1 MENDIRLVKD
11 RKGDS
16 AGKKQTACL
25 CLLSIAAVNTTTKAN
40 LGRKGFI
47 SALHPPGHTPSLREA
62 RASALAGV
70 LADCVEGCF
79 LLAQSA
85 F

>member
-1 MENDIRLVKD
+1 MENDIHLVKD
-11 RKGDS
+11 WTGDT
-16 AGKKQTACL
+16 AVKKHTACL
-25 CLLSIAAVNTTTKAN
+25 CLLSISVVNTPTKTN

-62 RASALAGV
+62 RASALVGV